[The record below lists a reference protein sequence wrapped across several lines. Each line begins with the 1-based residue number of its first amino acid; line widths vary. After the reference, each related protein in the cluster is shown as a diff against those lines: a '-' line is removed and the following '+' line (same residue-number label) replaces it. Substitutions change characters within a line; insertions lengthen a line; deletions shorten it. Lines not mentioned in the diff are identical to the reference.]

1 MQNDQY
7 TMSQSN
13 FSYGSFWQTRQSFR
27 VLPIHLLP
35 RPKLN
40 NESSTFEYM
49 IGHPLSPTPPLRRY
63 SKVKGQET
71 SYIIGGIQLSSE
83 LYITIQGQTKV
94 PVTKHSPSELY
105 ITIQGQTKVPV
116 TKHPRN
122 SSYSNQGQKLR
133 NQWSQSVMLWLN
145 RHNKSSL
152 VSGFTHHPCLL
163 YINRIL
169 SLW

>member
-35 RPKLN
+35 RPKLY
-40 NESSTFEYM
+40 NESSTFEY
-49 IGHPLSPTPPLRRY
+49 ISDRTPPSPTPPLQRY

-83 LYITIQGQTKV
+83 LYV
-94 PVTKHSPSELY
+94 
-105 ITIQGQTKVPV
+105 TIQGQTKVPV
-116 TKHPRN
+116 TKHPGN

-163 YINRIL
+163 YINCIL

>member
-49 IGHPLSPTPPLRRY
+49 IGHPLSPTPPLEDILK
-63 SKVKGQET
+63 SKAK
-71 SYIIGGIQLSSE
+71 
-83 LYITIQGQTKV
+83 
-94 PVTKHSPSELY
+94 KHH
-105 ITIQGQTKVPV
+105 I
-116 TKHPRN
+116 
-122 SSYSNQGQKLR
+122 
-133 NQWSQSVMLWLN
+133 
-145 RHNKSSL
+145 
-152 VSGFTHHPCLL
+152 
-163 YINRIL
+163 
-169 SLW
+169 